1 MIRRALLLSFMLL
14 MSFGYSQDQ
23 SEYQTFE
30 AGEWLRYRLHYGF
43 LNASYATLFI
53 KDTIFRGEPA
63 FHAIGEGRTTGFASL
78 FFKVE
83 DVYESIFSKSEI
95 RPIFF
100 LRDIDE
106 GGYTKNISIDFD
118 FDRETAVIN
127 NIKDDTFFELDIRKD
142 LQDIIS
148 ATYYLRETFDLSSV
162 KIGDEIALDML
173 FDDDG
178 IYDFKLKY
186 LGKEVLKTPFGKIRC
201 LAFRPLVKSGRI
213 FRAEESLTLWVS
225 DDKNRI
231 PIRIQADLRFGSI
244 KADLDGFKGLKN
256 SFEVIAN

>member
-1 MIRRALLLSFMLL
+1 MIKRLLFLCFVL
-14 MSFGYSQDQ
+14 MINFGYSQDQ
-23 SEYQTFE
+23 SEYKTFD

-43 LNASYATLFI
+43 FNASYATLSV
-53 KDTIFRGEPA
+53 KDTVFRGEPA

-83 DVYESIFSKSEI
+83 DLYESIFSKIKI
-95 RPIFF
+95 RPIYF

-118 FDRETAVIN
+118 FAREKALIN
-127 NIKDDTFFELDIRKD
+127 NIKDKTSFELDIRQN
-142 LQDIIS
+142 LHDIIS
-148 ATYYLRETFDLSSV
+148 ATYFLRETFDVSSV
-162 KIGDEIALDML
+162 QIGDEIALDML

-178 IYDFKLKY
+178 IYDFRLKY
-186 LGKEVLKTPFGKIRC
+186 LGKEVLKTRFGKIEC

-225 DDKNRI
+225 GDKNRI

-244 KADLDGFKGLKN
+244 KADLDGFRGLKN
-256 SFEVIAN
+256 SFEIIAN